1 MKDKIRDSL
10 GKIAMAT
17 EVQLQALLGS
27 RRILLL
33 IKNVGIAQDS
43 PETL

>member
-17 EVQLQALLGS
+17 EVQLQALL
-27 RRILLL
+27 RILLL